1 MTPKLQ
7 SPVVARAIT
16 TLQMLY
22 GVLPAEIRLVMA
34 EAVSSWAQK
43 AREQALS
50 QLGIPDTGPQ
60 QQQPPH
66 NAPATFTTTGHS
78 RA

>member
-1 MTPKLQ
+1 MTPKVQ
-7 SPVVARAIT
+7 SPAVARAIT

-34 EAVSSWAQK
+34 EAVASWAQK

-50 QLGIPDTGPQ
+50 QLGIPEA
-60 QQQPPH
+60 QQQPEKPH